1 MGHQRPIKTQSPFL
15 LRVVAIAAPA
25 ATMAACKVLSLAAK
39 FVYVEFGVGP
49 YLPLFSAVLVSFP
62 VFIAIAASAVAVA
75 FIAIPKN
82 MVLSAVVAFVE
93 LVLVV
98 SLFQFW

>member
-1 MGHQRPIKTQSPFL
+1 LEHGPSKTHQS
-15 LRVVAIAAPA
+15 
-25 ATMAACKVLSLAAK
+25 
-39 FVYVEFGVGP
+39 E
-49 YLPLFSAVLVSFP
+49 VLVSFP